1 MYAKNKEF
9 GSEMPQKAVSLTEQW
24 NYWMC
29 GLFVMFWIFFLSGQ
43 WYQMTTYMQ
52 NSKKILLSE

>member
-29 GLFVMFWIFFLSGQ
+29 GLFVMFWIFFFKWAVVSDDNLRA
-43 WYQMTTYMQ
+43 
-52 NSKKILLSE
+52 E